1 MSWDYNYWYI
11 NNFYSKKER
20 KSITSFIEKN
30 YKKIE
35 DKEKAATDDNG
46 NIIKNTNTLEI
57 SWKKIKN
64 LTKDLEANINLINEQ
79 NFGYVLFPFSD
90 LKDILLNIYDSKN
103 KSAYG
108 WHYDTSRSNLQDCKL
123 TVLINLSENYEG
135 GELYFFQGYEHQVKE
150 FTPGTV
156 LLFKSHL
163 YHKVMPVIKGVRKT
177 LTLFCN
183 GPKFR

>member
-57 SWKKIKN
+57 SWKKIK
-64 LTKDLEANINLINEQ
+64 
-79 NFGYVLFPFSD
+79 FSTF
-90 LKDILLNIYDSKN
+90 II
-103 KSAYG
+103 
-108 WHYDTSRSNLQDCKL
+108 
-123 TVLINLSENYEG
+123 
-135 GELYFFQGYEHQVKE
+135 F
-150 FTPGTV
+150 
-156 LLFKSHL
+156 
-163 YHKVMPVIKGVRKT
+163 
-177 LTLFCN
+177 
-183 GPKFR
+183 